1 MITLYHKLYLE
12 YERTP
17 TTTMR
22 RTVVLFKTRAVWDRL
37 ELLGR
42 SQNWLARETGISR
55 GYLSTLVNEARAP
68 SGRIRR
74 RMQTVLGIEDFDE
87 LFELRHEDDDA

>member
-1 MITLYHKLYLE
+1 MK
-12 YERTP
+12 
-17 TTTMR
+17 
-22 RTVVLFKTRAVWDRL
+22 RTVVLLKTRALWDRL

-55 GYLSTLVNEARAP
+55 GYLSTLVNEGRAP

-74 RMQTVLGIEDFDE
+74 RMQTVLGVEDFDE
-87 LFELRHEDDDA
+87 LFELRHEDDAA

>member
-1 MITLYHKLYLE
+1 
-12 YERTP
+12 
-17 TTTMR
+17 MR
-22 RTVVLFKTRAVWDRL
+22 RTVVLLKTRALWDRL

-55 GYLSTLVNEARAP
+55 GYLSTLVNEGRAP

-87 LFELRHEDDDA
+87 LFELRHEDDYA

>member
-1 MITLYHKLYLE
+1 
-12 YERTP
+12 
-17 TTTMR
+17 MR
-22 RTVVLFKTRAVWDRL
+22 RTVVLLKTRALWDRL
-37 ELLGR
+37 DLLGR

-55 GYLSTLVNEARAP
+55 GYLSTLVNEGRAP

-74 RMQTVLGIEDFDE
+74 RMQTALGIEDFDE

>member
-1 MITLYHKLYLE
+1 
-12 YERTP
+12 
-17 TTTMR
+17 MR
-22 RTVVLFKTRAVWDRL
+22 RTVVLLKTRALWDRL
-37 ELLGR
+37 GLLGR
-42 SQNWLARETGISR
+42 SQNWLACETGISR
-55 GYLSTLVNEARAP
+55 GYLSTLVNEGRAP

>member
-1 MITLYHKLYLE
+1 MIVAVHLL
-12 YERTP
+12 
-17 TTTMR
+17 
-22 RTVVLFKTRAVWDRL
+22 KTRALWDRL

-42 SQNWLARETGISR
+42 SQNWLAREVGISR
-55 GYLSTLVNEARAP
+55 GYLSTLVNEGRAP

-74 RMQTVLGIEDFDE
+74 RMQTVLGIDDFDE

>member
-1 MITLYHKLYLE
+1 MK
-12 YERTP
+12 
-17 TTTMR
+17 
-22 RTVVLFKTRAVWDRL
+22 RTVVLLKTRALWERL

-55 GYLSTLVNEARAP
+55 GYLSTLVNEGRAP

-74 RMQTVLGIEDFDE
+74 RMQTVLGVEDFDE
-87 LFELRHEDDDA
+87 LFELVHEDDDA

>member
-1 MITLYHKLYLE
+1 MK
-12 YERTP
+12 
-17 TTTMR
+17 
-22 RTVVLFKTRAVWDRL
+22 RTVVLLKTKAVWDRL

-55 GYLSTLVNEARAP
+55 GYLSNLVNEGRAP

-74 RMQTVLGIEDFDE
+74 RMQRVLGVEDFED

>member
-1 MITLYHKLYLE
+1 
-12 YERTP
+12 
-17 TTTMR
+17 MR
-22 RTVVLFKTRAVWDRL
+22 RTVVLLKTRTLWDHL

-55 GYLSTLVNEARAP
+55 GYLSTLVNEGRAP

-74 RMQTVLGIEDFDE
+74 RMQAALGIEDFDE
-87 LFELRHEDDDA
+87 LFELRHEDDYA

>member
-1 MITLYHKLYLE
+1 
-12 YERTP
+12 
-17 TTTMR
+17 MR
-22 RTVVLFKTRAVWDRL
+22 RTVVLLKTRALWDRL

-55 GYLSTLVNEARAP
+55 GYLSTLINEARAP
-68 SGRIRR
+68 SGRVRR
-74 RMQTVLGIEDFDE
+74 RMQTVLGMEDFDE